1 MFGKIKIAG
10 ILMTTFWA
18 GINCL
23 GFVGLNYRFSKSGR
37 GDTEVERKRHNLAK
51 ENPHRAIGKRNKHM
65 LKQLYFFNQR
75 LRQIKIRQKYTPAM
89 SLKQWLST
97 IGYFQSK

>member
-51 ENPHRAIGKRNKHM
+51 
-65 LKQLYFFNQR
+65 
-75 LRQIKIRQKYTPAM
+75 
-89 SLKQWLST
+89 
-97 IGYFQSK
+97 